1 MGLNEDM
8 SKRIILSLIDN
19 HKNQVIQHGNNLLRL
34 LPFISINILFS
45 PGNGTFDQVKTWPR
59 FCSFQNSGANLT
71 GNVTQVSLAR
81 TYCEKELD
89 STSSTT
95 SYSTT
100 YSTTSNPADYLLPS
114 LVNLFLLKLTHLL
127 IS

>member
-19 HKNQVIQHGNNLLRL
+19 HNNQVIQHGNNLLRL
-34 LPFISINILFS
+34 LLFISITILFS

-71 GNVTQVSLAR
+71 ENVTQVSLAR
-81 TYCEKELD
+81 TYCEKELN
-89 STSSTT
+89 ST

-114 LVNLFLLKLTHLL
+114 LVNLFLLKLTHFL